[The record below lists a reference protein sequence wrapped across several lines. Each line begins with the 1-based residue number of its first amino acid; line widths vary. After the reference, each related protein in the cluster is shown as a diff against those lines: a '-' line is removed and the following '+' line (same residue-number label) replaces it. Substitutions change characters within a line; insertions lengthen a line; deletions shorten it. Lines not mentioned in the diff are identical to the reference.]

1 MWARYGAKAKHRGFE
16 VVHDAEPKPF
26 PDAVILRQTAPGAK
40 SRGARLE
47 LLDHAR
53 ERFFGMALGIEG
65 DPARLKSVRGDL
77 SVVHTAHDGH
87 VVGGF
92 TLRPEH

>member
-1 MWARYGAKAKHRGFE
+1 MHRGFE

-26 PDAVILRQTAPGAK
+26 PDAVILRETTPG
-40 SRGARLE
+40 GRLE

-53 ERFFGMALGIEG
+53 ERFFGMALGVEA
-65 DPARLKSVRGDL
+65 DPARLRSARVGDL
-77 SVVHTAHDGH
+77 SVVHTRHDGH

-92 TLRPEH
+92 TLRPQ